1 MSDSYRIGLVVPS
14 SNTTME
20 TEIPEL
26 LRRRAEV
33 EPEAFTFH
41 SSRVRLQ
48 QVTKEELTEMV
59 RGSDRCVLELSDAG
73 VDVIAYACLVAI
85 MVQGPGFHEESERR
99 LAAVAA
105 ENGGPAPVVSSA
117 GALVRAVHALGYK
130 RIAVVA
136 PYMKPLTKLV
146 VEYIEHAGIEVV
158 DAISLEIPRN
168 SDVGCHDPMLLPGI
182 ARRLNLRDAQAV
194 VLSACVQMPS
204 LPAIQVAEDELGLPV
219 LSAAVA
225 TTYEILDRLGLRPVA
240 PRAGALLSG
249 ALPRLP
255 SPTTAPGTAGRTRS
269 AGP

>member
-1 MSDSYRIGLVVPS
+1 MPYRIGLVVPS

-33 EPEAFTFH
+33 EPEEFTVH

-59 RGSDRCVLELSDAG
+59 RGSDRCALELSDAG

-85 MVQGPGFHEESERR
+85 MSQGPGFHVESERR

-105 ENGGPAPVVSSA
+105 ENGSPAPIVSSA
-117 GALVRAVHALGYK
+117 GALVRSIHALGFE

-146 VEYIEHAGIEVV
+146 VDYIEHAGIEVV
-158 DAISLEIPRN
+158 DAVSLEIPRN
-168 SDVGCHDPMLLPGI
+168 SDVGRHDPMLLPGI
-182 ARRLNLRDAQAV
+182 ARRLNLANAQAV

-219 LSAAVA
+219 LSAGVA
-225 TTYEILDRLGLRPVA
+225 TTYEILERLGLRPVA

-249 ALPRLP
+249 ALPVGA
-255 SPTTAPGTAGRTRS
+255 ST
-269 AGP
+269 